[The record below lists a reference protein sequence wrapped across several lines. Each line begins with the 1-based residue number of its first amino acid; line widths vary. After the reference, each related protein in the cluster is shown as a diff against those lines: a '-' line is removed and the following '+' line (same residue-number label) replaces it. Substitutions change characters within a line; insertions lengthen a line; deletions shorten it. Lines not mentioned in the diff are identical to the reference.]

1 MKDKILKY
9 YIEEKKVTPV
19 VANVLLKKILKYEDI
34 ANEFSMYLD
43 TRSFDF
49 ENALVIEGYTA
60 KKLSEISPLDA
71 AGVYAFMVTLRDDKE
86 KAFDTIKKG
95 FPRK

>member
-9 YIEEKKVTPV
+9 YIEEKKVTAV
-19 VANVLLKKILKYEDI
+19 VANVLSKKLLKYEDI
-34 ANEFSMYLD
+34 ATEFSLYLD
-43 TRSFDF
+43 RRNFDF
-49 ENALVIEGYTA
+49 ENPVEIEGYTA
-60 KKLSEISPLDA
+60 KKLSEIAPLDA

-86 KAFDTIKKG
+86 KALDTIKKG

>member
-9 YIEEKKVTPV
+9 YLEEKKVTPV
-19 VANVLLKKILKYEDI
+19 VANVLMKKILKYGDI

-43 TRSFDF
+43 TRSFRF
-49 ENALVIEGYTA
+49 ENALVVEGYTA
-60 KKLSEISPLDA
+60 EKLSQISPLDA

-86 KAFDTIKKG
+86 KALDTIKKG